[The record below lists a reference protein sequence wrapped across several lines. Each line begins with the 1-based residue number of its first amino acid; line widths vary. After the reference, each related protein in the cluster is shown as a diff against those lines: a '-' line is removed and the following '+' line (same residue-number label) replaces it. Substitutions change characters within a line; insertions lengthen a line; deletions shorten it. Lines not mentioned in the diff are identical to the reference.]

1 MNIIAFL
8 LEFVELLELL
18 AEKYVVIMLHKLAY
32 VLVEKIKVR
41 LKAFSNP
48 ALAFLPMLCMA
59 GFLTLCL
66 SVCLCVSV
74 DKISEKTINHSTL
87 FSVGA

>member
-66 SVCLCVSV
+66 SVCVLCVCACVSV
-74 DKISEKTINHSTL
+74 NKISQQILN
-87 FSVGA
+87 